1 MNNMNPNGNLPTI
14 GNGGINF
21 NITSSEADSMYI
33 GLGMRRNLIQT
44 GDPMCD
50 IDQAV
55 RERRPIKKMDS
66 NQMRI
71 VLEIEELMSK
81 ILFYMR

>member
-1 MNNMNPNGNLPTI
+1 MNNMNPNGDLPTV

-21 NITSSEADSMYI
+21 NITSSEAESMII

-50 IDQAV
+50 MEQAV
-55 RERRPIKKMDS
+55 REKRPAKMMDAH
-66 NQMRI
+66 QMRL
-71 VLEIEELMSK
+71 VLEIDELIKK
-81 ILFYMR
+81 ILFYAR